1 MQALDQRGMTADVSL
16 LAMSDPAQ
24 LTLGYLGRFNVYFP
38 WDADYG
44 YKLDYLMA
52 VVEKLEVNE
61 KGVIIMMQEGKAR
74 FIPE

>member
-1 MQALDQRGMTADVSL
+1 MQALDERSMGGDVTL
-16 LAMSDPAQ
+16 IDMSDPAQ

-44 YKLDYLMA
+44 YKLDYLLA
-52 VVEKLEVNE
+52 VVEKLEANE
-61 KGVIIMMQEGKAR
+61 KGVINMMQEGKAR